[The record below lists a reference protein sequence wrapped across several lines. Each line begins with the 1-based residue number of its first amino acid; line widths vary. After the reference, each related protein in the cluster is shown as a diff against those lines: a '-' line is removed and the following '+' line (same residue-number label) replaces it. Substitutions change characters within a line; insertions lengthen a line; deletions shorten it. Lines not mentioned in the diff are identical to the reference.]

1 MEDRIKIGS
10 RDQLI
15 DVLSEAAELEHNL
28 CCSYLFAG
36 FSLKGDGDGL
46 SEDQCAAVRRWK
58 QVLREIATQEMLHL
72 ALTSNLLMA
81 IGAAPHFGRPNFP
94 QASKHYPPEIRVA
107 LTRFDADTLDHFIY
121 IERPDGADE
130 EEGSTFTSSESPQP
144 AAQTTD
150 IVPQA
155 QDYVSVSELYRG
167 VEQGFRDLVD
177 KLGEERV
184 FIGPSEDQAT
194 PERLDFPGLI
204 AVSDLASAVQAVNL
218 IIEQGE
224 GAPRNQNESHYAQF
238 LQIRKE
244 FQEIRQQSPEFDP
257 SRPVLDNPFT
267 RVPSD
272 ADAAHV
278 MTDPLTVEVA
288 DLFNGAYAAMLDFL
302 LRFFAHTEESDDE
315 LKTLIGTAIGIM
327 SGVLAPL
334 GETLTALPAG
344 EEFTGQTGG
353 PSFQVYRASAH
364 RLPSKRAAWF
374 LLKER
379 LLELS
384 EFCEGL
390 TSRSERTARLHSVQ
404 QTLAGLA
411 ADL

>member
-1 MEDRIKIGS
+1 MEDRIRIGS

-155 QDYVSVSELYRG
+155 QDY
-167 VEQGFRDLVD
+167 F
-177 KLGEERV
+177 
-184 FIGPSEDQAT
+184 
-194 PERLDFPGLI
+194 
-204 AVSDLASAVQAVNL
+204 
-218 IIEQGE
+218 
-224 GAPRNQNESHYAQF
+224 
-238 LQIRKE
+238 
-244 FQEIRQQSPEFDP
+244 
-257 SRPVLDNPFT
+257 
-267 RVPSD
+267 
-272 ADAAHV
+272 
-278 MTDPLTVEVA
+278 
-288 DLFNGAYAAMLDFL
+288 
-302 LRFFAHTEESDDE
+302 
-315 LKTLIGTAIGIM
+315 
-327 SGVLAPL
+327 
-334 GETLTALPAG
+334 
-344 EEFTGQTGG
+344 
-353 PSFQVYRASAH
+353 
-364 RLPSKRAAWF
+364 
-374 LLKER
+374 
-379 LLELS
+379 
-384 EFCEGL
+384 
-390 TSRSERTARLHSVQ
+390 
-404 QTLAGLA
+404 
-411 ADL
+411 